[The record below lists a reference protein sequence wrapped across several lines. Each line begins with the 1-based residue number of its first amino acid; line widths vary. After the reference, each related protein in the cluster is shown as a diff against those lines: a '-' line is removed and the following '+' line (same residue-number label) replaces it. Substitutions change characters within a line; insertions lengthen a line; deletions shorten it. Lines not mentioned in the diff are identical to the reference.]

1 MNNFKELFYK
11 YVYYIFKIG
20 KFYHSKRGLVT
31 LTRVKQLFTIT
42 CLVILF
48 SGCSSF
54 RGPLYPDVIYNNRQ
68 PLISVTY
75 EYGEIQ
81 LILPLKYDAAVPE
94 NILFKVFAQGD
105 TLHPVISILQEAPKE
120 FLAYLPQ
127 GVLDIQNSTN
137 LIKIIPQN
145 KNFDPI
151 TVRFKGISFGRLVL
165 PPKTLRLGQ
174 LVVSGKTYFNNNDST
189 ITNVDVS
196 IQNFDN
202 VIYKTSSNE
211 SGFYQ
216 LAIPG
221 EYRYA
226 EHLRILAGENLIF
239 KSFKKKL
246 DFSDS
251 RKIKLD
257 IGIGPSKDMVEPIY
271 LTNKDNVHFRDGPEI
286 GAKTLFLL
294 KEGEA
299 ISVDRVTLSEYFGS
313 IEVEIDNRRR
323 VKMDGWINRGDLRLV
338 NMRNIYK
345 LQEGN

>member
-1 MNNFKELFYK
+1 MLTGLIPLDIVSLRTRYLVKLIKIK
-11 YVYYIFKIG
+11 YLSITFL
-20 KFYHSKRGLVT
+20 LVT
-31 LTRVKQLFTIT
+31 IYT
-42 CLVILF
+42 
-48 SGCSSF
+48 GCSSF
-54 RGPLYPDVIYNNRQ
+54 RGPLFPDIIYNNRQ

-81 LILPLKYDAAVPE
+81 LILPLKYDAAVPD
-94 NILFKVFAQGD
+94 NILFKVYAQGD
-105 TLHPVISILQEAPKE
+105 TLHPIISILQEAPRE

-137 LIKIIPQN
+137 LIKIIPQD
-145 KNFDPI
+145 KNFDPV
-151 TVRFKGISFGRLVL
+151 TVRFKGISFGRIVL

-174 LVVSGKTYFNNNDST
+174 LVVSGKTYFNSNDSM
-189 ITNVDVS
+189 IANVEVS
-196 IQNFDN
+196 MQNYDN
-202 VIYKTSSNE
+202 VIYETRSNE

-226 EHLRILAGENLIF
+226 DHLRIVAGDNLIF

-246 DFSDS
+246 DFSGS
-251 RKIKLD
+251 RRIKLD

-286 GAKTLFLL
+286 GAETLFLL

-313 IEVEIDNRRR
+313 IEVEIDNRKK

-338 NMRNIYK
+338 NMRNVYK
-345 LQEGN
+345 LSDRD

>member
-1 MNNFKELFYK
+1 MLTGLIPLDIVSLRTRYLVKLIKIK
-11 YVYYIFKIG
+11 YLSITFL
-20 KFYHSKRGLVT
+20 LVT
-31 LTRVKQLFTIT
+31 IYT
-42 CLVILF
+42 
-48 SGCSSF
+48 GCSSF
-54 RGPLYPDVIYNNRQ
+54 RGPLFPDIIYNNRQ

-81 LILPLKYDAAVPE
+81 LILPLKYDAAVPD
-94 NILFKVFAQGD
+94 NILFKVYAQGD
-105 TLHPVISILQEAPKE
+105 TLHPIISILQEAPRE

-137 LIKIIPQN
+137 LIKIIPQD
-145 KNFDPI
+145 KNFDPV
-151 TVRFKGISFGRLVL
+151 TVRFKGISFGRIVL

-174 LVVSGKTYFNNNDST
+174 LVVSGKTYFNSNDSM
-189 ITNVDVS
+189 ITNVEVS
-196 IQNFDN
+196 MQNYDN
-202 VIYKTSSNE
+202 VIYETRSNE

-226 EHLRILAGENLIF
+226 DHLRIVAGDNLIF

-246 DFSDS
+246 DFSGS
-251 RKIKLD
+251 RRIKLD

-313 IEVEIDNRRR
+313 IEVEIDNRKK

-338 NMRNIYK
+338 NMRNVYK
-345 LQEGN
+345 LSERD

>member
-1 MNNFKELFYK
+1 MIY
-11 YVYYIFKIG
+11 
-20 KFYHSKRGLVT
+20 T
-31 LTRVKQLFTIT
+31 
-42 CLVILF
+42 
-48 SGCSSF
+48 GCSSF
-54 RGPLYPDVIYNNRQ
+54 RGPLFPDIIYNNRQ

-81 LILPLKYDAAVPE
+81 LILPLKYDAAVPD
-94 NILFKVFAQGD
+94 NILFKVYAQGD
-105 TLHPVISILQEAPKE
+105 TLHPIISILQEAPRE

-137 LIKIIPQN
+137 LIKIIPQD
-145 KNFDPI
+145 KNFDPV
-151 TVRFKGISFGRLVL
+151 TVRFKGISFGRIVL

-174 LVVSGKTYFNNNDST
+174 LVVSGKTYFNSNDSM
-189 ITNVDVS
+189 ITNVEVS
-196 IQNFDN
+196 MQNYDN
-202 VIYKTSSNE
+202 VIYKTRSNE

-226 EHLRILAGENLIF
+226 EHLRIVAGDNLIF
-239 KSFKKKL
+239 KAFKKKL
-246 DFSDS
+246 DFSGS

-286 GAKTLFLL
+286 GAETLFLL

-313 IEVEIDNRRR
+313 IEVEIDNRRK

-338 NMRNIYK
+338 NMRNVYK
-345 LQEGN
+345 QLEGN

>member
-1 MNNFKELFYK
+1 MVPFRTMYLVKLNKIKPLSITFLL
-11 YVYYIFKIG
+11 VMIF
-20 KFYHSKRGLVT
+20 T
-31 LTRVKQLFTIT
+31 
-42 CLVILF
+42 
-48 SGCSSF
+48 GCSSF
-54 RGPLYPDVIYNNRQ
+54 RGPLFPDIIYNNRQ

-81 LILPLKYDAAVPE
+81 LILPLKYDAAVPD
-94 NILFKVFAQGD
+94 NILFKVYAQGD
-105 TLHPVISILQEAPKE
+105 TLHPIISILQEAPRE

-137 LIKIIPQN
+137 LIKIIPQD
-145 KNFDPI
+145 KNFDPV
-151 TVRFKGISFGRLVL
+151 TVRFKGISFGRIVL

-174 LVVSGKTYFNNNDST
+174 LVVSGKTYFNSNDSM
-189 ITNVDVS
+189 ITDVEVS
-196 IQNFDN
+196 MQNYDN
-202 VIYKTSSNE
+202 VIYETRSNE

-226 EHLRILAGENLIF
+226 EHLRIVAGDNLIF

-246 DFSDS
+246 DFSGS
-251 RKIKLD
+251 RRIKLN

-313 IEVEIDNRRR
+313 IEVEIDNRKK

-338 NMRNIYK
+338 NMRNVYK
-345 LQEGN
+345 LSKRD

>member
-1 MNNFKELFYK
+1 MIPLDIVSLRTRYLVKLIKIK
-11 YVYYIFKIG
+11 YLSITFL
-20 KFYHSKRGLVT
+20 LVT
-31 LTRVKQLFTIT
+31 IYT
-42 CLVILF
+42 
-48 SGCSSF
+48 GCSSF
-54 RGPLYPDVIYNNRQ
+54 RGPLFPDIIYNNRQ

-81 LILPLKYDAAVPE
+81 LILPLKYDAAVPD
-94 NILFKVFAQGD
+94 NILFKVYAQGD
-105 TLHPVISILQEAPKE
+105 TLHPIISILQEAPRE

-137 LIKIIPQN
+137 LIKIIPQD
-145 KNFDPI
+145 KNFDPV
-151 TVRFKGISFGRLVL
+151 TVRFKGISFGRIVL

-174 LVVSGKTYFNNNDST
+174 LVVSGKTYFNSNDSM
-189 ITNVDVS
+189 IANVEVS
-196 IQNFDN
+196 MQNYDN
-202 VIYKTSSNE
+202 VIYETRSNE

-226 EHLRILAGENLIF
+226 DHLRIVAGDNLIF

-246 DFSDS
+246 DFSGS
-251 RKIKLD
+251 RRIKLD

-286 GAKTLFLL
+286 GAETLFLL

-313 IEVEIDNRRR
+313 IEVEIDNRKK

-338 NMRNIYK
+338 NMRNVYK
-345 LQEGN
+345 LSDRD

>member
-1 MNNFKELFYK
+1 M
-11 YVYYIFKIG
+11 IC
-20 KFYHSKRGLVT
+20 T
-31 LTRVKQLFTIT
+31 
-42 CLVILF
+42 
-48 SGCSSF
+48 GCSSF
-54 RGPLYPDVIYNNRQ
+54 RGPLFPDIIYNNRQ

-75 EYGEIQ
+75 EYGEIK
-81 LILPLKYDAAVPE
+81 LILPLRYDAAVPD
-94 NILFKVFAQGD
+94 NILFKVYAQGD
-105 TLHPVISILQEAPKE
+105 TLHPIISILQEAPRE

-137 LIKIIPQN
+137 LIKIIPQD
-145 KNFDPI
+145 KNFDPV
-151 TVRFKGISFGRLVL
+151 TVRFKGISFGRIVL

-174 LVVSGKTYFNNNDST
+174 LVVSGKTYFNSNDSM
-189 ITNVDVS
+189 ITNVEVS
-196 IQNFDN
+196 MQNFDN
-202 VIYKTSSNE
+202 VIYKTRSNE

-226 EHLRILAGENLIF
+226 EHLRIVAGDNLIF
-239 KSFKKKL
+239 KAFKKKL
-246 DFSDS
+246 DFSGS

-313 IEVEIDNRRR
+313 IEVEIDNSKK
-323 VKMDGWINRGDLRLV
+323 VEMDGWINRGDLRLV
-338 NMRNIYK
+338 NMRNVYK
-345 LQEGN
+345 TPDGN

>member
-1 MNNFKELFYK
+1 MLTGLIPLDIVSLRARYLVKLSKIK
-11 YVYYIFKIG
+11 YLSITFL
-20 KFYHSKRGLVT
+20 LVT
-31 LTRVKQLFTIT
+31 IYT
-42 CLVILF
+42 
-48 SGCSSF
+48 GCSSF
-54 RGPLYPDVIYNNRQ
+54 RGPLFPDIIYNNRQ

-81 LILPLKYDAAVPE
+81 LILPLKYDAAVPD
-94 NILFKVFAQGD
+94 NILFKVYAQGD
-105 TLHPVISILQEAPKE
+105 TLHPIISILQEAPRE

-137 LIKIIPQN
+137 LIKIIPQD
-145 KNFDPI
+145 KNFDPV
-151 TVRFKGISFGRLVL
+151 TVRFKGISFGRIVL

-174 LVVSGKTYFNNNDST
+174 LVVSGKTYFNSNDSM
-189 ITNVDVS
+189 ITNVEVS
-196 IQNFDN
+196 MQNYDN
-202 VIYKTSSNE
+202 VIYETRSNE

-226 EHLRILAGENLIF
+226 EHLRIVAGDNLIF

-246 DFSDS
+246 DFSGS
-251 RKIKLD
+251 RRIKLD

-271 LTNKDNVHFRDGPEI
+271 LTNKDNVHFRNGPEI

-313 IEVEIDNRRR
+313 IEVEIDNRKK

-338 NMRNIYK
+338 NMRNVYK
-345 LQEGN
+345 LSERD

>member
-1 MNNFKELFYK
+1 MLTGLIPLDIVSLRARYLVKLSKIK
-11 YVYYIFKIG
+11 YLSITFL
-20 KFYHSKRGLVT
+20 LVT
-31 LTRVKQLFTIT
+31 IYT
-42 CLVILF
+42 
-48 SGCSSF
+48 GCSSF
-54 RGPLYPDVIYNNRQ
+54 RGPLFPDIIYNNRQ

-81 LILPLKYDAAVPE
+81 LILPLKYDAAVPD
-94 NILFKVFAQGD
+94 NILFKVYAQGD
-105 TLHPVISILQEAPKE
+105 TLHPIISILQEAPRE

-137 LIKIIPQN
+137 LIKIIPQD
-145 KNFDPI
+145 KNFDPV
-151 TVRFKGISFGRLVL
+151 TVRFKGISFGRIVL

-174 LVVSGKTYFNNNDST
+174 LVVSGKTYFNSNDSM
-189 ITNVDVS
+189 ITNVEVS
-196 IQNFDN
+196 MQNYDN
-202 VIYKTSSNE
+202 VIYETRSNE

-226 EHLRILAGENLIF
+226 DHLRIVAGDNLIF

-246 DFSDS
+246 DFSGS
-251 RKIKLD
+251 RRIKLD

-313 IEVEIDNRRR
+313 IEVEIDNRKK

-338 NMRNIYK
+338 NMRNVYK
-345 LQEGN
+345 LSERD

>member
-1 MNNFKELFYK
+1 MIPLDIVSLRARYLVKLSKIK
-11 YVYYIFKIG
+11 YLSITFL
-20 KFYHSKRGLVT
+20 LVT
-31 LTRVKQLFTIT
+31 IYT
-42 CLVILF
+42 
-48 SGCSSF
+48 GCSSF
-54 RGPLYPDVIYNNRQ
+54 RGPLFPDIIYNNRQ

-81 LILPLKYDAAVPE
+81 LILPLKYDAAVPD
-94 NILFKVFAQGD
+94 NILFKVYAQGD
-105 TLHPVISILQEAPKE
+105 TLHPIISILQEAPRE

-137 LIKIIPQN
+137 LIKIIPQD
-145 KNFDPI
+145 KNFDPV
-151 TVRFKGISFGRLVL
+151 TVRFKGISFGRIVL

-174 LVVSGKTYFNNNDST
+174 LVVSGKTYFNSNDSM
-189 ITNVDVS
+189 ITNVEVS
-196 IQNFDN
+196 MQNYDN
-202 VIYKTSSNE
+202 VIYETRSNE

-226 EHLRILAGENLIF
+226 EHLRIVAGDNLIF

-246 DFSDS
+246 DFSGS
-251 RKIKLD
+251 RRIRLD

-286 GAKTLFLL
+286 GAETLFLL

-313 IEVEIDNRRR
+313 IEVEIDNRKK

-338 NMRNIYK
+338 NMRNVYK
-345 LQEGN
+345 LSERD